1 MLYCYYFVTIINYC
15 TTNHD
20 LVKKSNELDVDIDLN
35 TLTIGDEDFCDMC
48 DYHDLTKDDNIMSK
62 SERDLNIVQLNIRG
76 LVSKQNA
83 LMTETIGEKSNR
95 EVHIYILNETWV
107 TKKK

>member
-1 MLYCYYFVTIINYC
+1 
-15 TTNHD
+15 
-20 LVKKSNELDVDIDLN
+20 
-35 TLTIGDEDFCDMC
+35 MC

-62 SERDLNIVQLNIRG
+62 SERDINIVQLNIRG

-95 EVHIYILNETWV
+95 EVHIYIY
-107 TKKK
+107 